1 MSVGAAGFIV
11 LFHMRTT
18 TVSQLLL
25 VNATKHIAL
34 HNRGV
39 ITPKRIKDSVC
50 VTTQAFQLFIVIV
63 RKTVLA

>member
-1 MSVGAAGFIV
+1 M
-11 LFHMRTT
+11 LFWTDR
-18 TVSQLLL
+18 SL
-25 VNATKHIAL
+25 VNAAKHIAL
-34 HNRGV
+34 HSSGV